1 MNKPKQTLSMRKTLF
16 AAITLMLA
24 LTACD
29 DNTDTLGSSLTN
41 TEDLIHVTDDIFDI
55 ASKTVT
61 VDSVISRNTL
71 GYLGLV
77 KDPETGAYVKSDFIT
92 QFHIS
97 EGYAFP
103 PKDTLAKGINAD
115 SCDVRLFLQ
124 DFYGDSLAS
133 MKATLY
139 ELRKPIEEDA
149 VFYNNFDPVAQ
160 GFVRIG
166 TATAQCTKAYSLVN
180 KNLSDS
186 LRHSS
191 NYTNNILFNL
201 NQPYISADGKEYNNY
216 GTYIMDRYYA
226 NPEDFKN
233 SYTFSHNVCPGF
245 YIKLENGIG
254 SMAYIRSSQMNVYY
268 TIHDSIDKPSYNSFA
283 GTEEVRQVTR
293 IITDNNRINQ
303 LAQDNTCTYVK
314 SPAGLFTELTLPV
327 EEICKDHEN
336 DSIISAQVVLKC
348 FNKDA
353 ELKYAFK
360 APETL
365 LMVQNAK
372 MKEFFEESKI
382 ADYRTSFIASLASDG
397 SSYTFGNIGHLIR
410 TMYDA
415 MPADANAREEW
426 KRNNPDW
433 NKVLLIPV
441 KADYTT
447 LQTSSI
453 LSSVTHDMSLTSAK
467 LVGGSDSRNGGITIS
482 VIYSKFNKE

>member
-1 MNKPKQTLSMRKTLF
+1 MRKILF
-16 AAITLMLA
+16 AAITLLLA
-24 LTACD
+24 LASCD

-41 TEDLIHVTDDIFDI
+41 TEDLIQVSDNVFDI
-55 ASKTVT
+55 VSKTVAA
-61 VDSVISRNTL
+61 DSVISRNTL

-77 KDPETGAYVKSDFIT
+77 KDPETGAYVKSDFVT

-103 PKDTLAKGINAD
+103 PEDTLARGITAD
-115 SCDVRLFLQ
+115 SCDVRLFFEN
-124 DFYGDSLAS
+124 FYGDSLAS

-139 ELRKPIEEDA
+139 ELRKPVEENA
-149 VFYNNFDPVAQ
+149 VFYNNFDPEAQ

-191 NYTNNILFNL
+191 SYTNNILFNL
-201 NQPYISADGKEYNNY
+201 NRTYISAEGKEYNNY

-233 SYTFSHNVCPGF
+233 SYTFAHNVCPGF

-293 IITDNNRINQ
+293 IITDNNRIQQ

-327 EEICKDHEN
+327 EEICKGHEN

-348 FNKDA
+348 FNKDNDM
-353 ELKYAFK
+353 KYVFS
-360 APETL
+360 APQTL
-365 LMVQNAK
+365 LMVQNVK

-382 ADYRTSFIASLASDG
+382 ADYRTSYIAQIASDG
-397 SSYTFGNIGHLIR
+397 GSYTFGNIGHLIR

-415 MPADANAREEW
+415 MPHDDAAREEW
-426 KRNNPDW
+426 KRNNPEW

-441 KADYTT
+441 KADYTS
-447 LQTSSI
+447 LQSSTV
-453 LSSVTHDMSLTSAK
+453 LSSVSHDMSLTSVR
-467 LVGGSDSRNGGITIS
+467 LVGGSESRNGNVTVS